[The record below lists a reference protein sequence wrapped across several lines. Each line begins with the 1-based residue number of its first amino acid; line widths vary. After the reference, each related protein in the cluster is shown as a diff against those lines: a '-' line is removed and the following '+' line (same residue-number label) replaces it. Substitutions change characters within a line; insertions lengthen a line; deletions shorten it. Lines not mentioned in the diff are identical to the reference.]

1 MRCPKCQHENTANAK
16 FCEECAAPLARACD
30 NCGSEVS
37 ATAKFCPQCG
47 HRLVDTARF
56 ASPKNYTPQHLADKI
71 LTSRAAL
78 EGERKQVTV
87 LFADIKGSMELLAH
101 RDPEAAQQL
110 LFDPV
115 LDRMIEAVHR
125 YEGTVHRVM
134 GDGIMALFGAPL
146 ALEDHA
152 VRACYAGLRMQE
164 TVTRYA
170 DEVQR
175 SHGVQVAI
183 RVGLN
188 SGEIVVR
195 AIGNDLHMEY
205 TVVGQTAHLASRME
219 QMANPGSVLTTA
231 DTLRLAE
238 GYIATKPLGPVPVK
252 GLADLVEI
260 YEVTSAG
267 AARTRLQA
275 TAGRGLTRFVG
286 RDVQLER
293 LVRAQQLAGRGR
305 GQVVAIIGD
314 AGVGKSRLVHE
325 FLHSHH
331 KADWLVLESNTA
343 SYGRATPYLPVIEL
357 FRRYFQI
364 NVYDSTQSIREKISE
379 RILGLDRALQDSLP
393 PLMDLLD
400 ALDD

>member
-1 MRCPKCQHENTANAK
+1 MKCPKCQHENIAEAK
-16 FCEECAAPLARACD
+16 FCEECAAPLARACA

-37 ATAKFCPQCG
+37 STAKFCSQCG
-47 HRLVDTARF
+47 HPLQPVADNTRF
-56 ASPKNYTPQHLADKI
+56 VSPKSYTPQHLAEKI

-87 LFADIKGSMELLAH
+87 LFADIKGSMELLVD
-101 RDPEAAQQL
+101 RDAEAAQKL

-115 LDRMIEAVHR
+115 LERMIEAVHR

-195 AIGNDLHMEY
+195 CDRQRSAHGLHRRGPDGAFGE
-205 TVVGQTAHLASRME
+205 LAWNRWQSLVPCLRR
-219 QMANPGSVLTTA
+219 P
-231 DTLRLAE
+231 TLF
-238 GYIATKPLGPVPVK
+238 
-252 GLADLVEI
+252 D
-260 YEVTSAG
+260 
-267 AARTRLQA
+267 
-275 TAGRGLTRFVG
+275 
-286 RDVQLER
+286 
-293 LVRAQQLAGRGR
+293 
-305 GQVVAIIGD
+305 
-314 AGVGKSRLVHE
+314 
-325 FLHSHH
+325 
-331 KADWLVLESNTA
+331 
-343 SYGRATPYLPVIEL
+343 
-357 FRRYFQI
+357 
-364 NVYDSTQSIREKISE
+364 
-379 RILGLDRALQDSLP
+379 
-393 PLMDLLD
+393 
-400 ALDD
+400 